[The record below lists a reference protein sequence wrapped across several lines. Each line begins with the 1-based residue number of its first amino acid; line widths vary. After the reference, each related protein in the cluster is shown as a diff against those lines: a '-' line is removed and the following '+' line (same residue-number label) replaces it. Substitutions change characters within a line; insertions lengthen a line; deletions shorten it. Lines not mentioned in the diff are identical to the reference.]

1 MWVFI
6 TDYYRR
12 VQKNN
17 VKQQGSVRIAASSKQ
32 IQQIQ
37 VLQSH
42 QVAKAI
48 KNHQNIQDFQI
59 LT

>member
-6 TDYYRR
+6 DYYRR
-12 VQKNN
+12 GKKPQN
-17 VKQQGSVRIAASSKQ
+17 VKQQGSVKIVAPSKQ

-37 VLQSH
+37 VFQSH
-42 QVAKAI
+42 QLAQAI
-48 KNHQNIQDFQI
+48 KNHQNIQI